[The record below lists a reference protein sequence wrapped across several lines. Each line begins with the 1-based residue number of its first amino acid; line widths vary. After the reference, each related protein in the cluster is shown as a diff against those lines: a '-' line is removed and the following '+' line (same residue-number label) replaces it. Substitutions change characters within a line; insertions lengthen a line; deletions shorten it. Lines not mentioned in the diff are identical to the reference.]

1 MPLPVKRRRMRPTH
15 CLLALSVVECCDYYQ
30 SCTGRQYDN
39 TCYCYGCDGNESS
52 EGLIQPLSNYERNCL
67 DCSID
72 SRGLVLLL
80 VVVVVGATVIRERVL
95 VLLLL
100 LVAEVVLS
108 RISFRSAGARML
120 ECACGN
126 AIMTY
131 LAADLAA

>member
-1 MPLPVKRRRMRPTH
+1 M
-15 CLLALSVVECCDYYQ
+15 
-30 SCTGRQYDN
+30 
-39 TCYCYGCDGNESS
+39 
-52 EGLIQPLSNYERNCL
+52 IQPLSNYERNCL

-100 LVAEVVLS
+100 LVTEVVLS

-131 LAADLAA
+131 LAVDLAA